1 MSEIYKI
8 EDLRSQLKQLRQKQ
22 SETLKSR
29 IVGDVSDTD
38 LIEYDLR
45 QEIIVDIEERLA
57 SPPTAVEFFW
67 TLALADSWVQ
77 LWQSKPWAALISVA
91 RRLLPE
97 VPDDDNPSP
106 DH

>member
-8 EDLRSQLKQLRQKQ
+8 EDLRAELKQLRQKQ
-22 SETLKSR
+22 SETLNAR

-57 SPPTAVEFFW
+57 RSSTA
-67 TLALADSWVQ
+67 A
-77 LWQSKPWAALISVA
+77 
-91 RRLLPE
+91 
-97 VPDDDNPSP
+97 
-106 DH
+106 

>member
-8 EDLRSQLKQLRQKQ
+8 EDLRSELKQLRQKQ

-57 SPPTAVEFFW
+57 RSSTA
-67 TLALADSWVQ
+67 A
-77 LWQSKPWAALISVA
+77 
-91 RRLLPE
+91 
-97 VPDDDNPSP
+97 
-106 DH
+106 